1 MVGIYRIISPTN
13 RIYIGQSVNIEDRIY
28 KYRYLYCL
36 IGQIRLYKSFVK
48 YGYENHIF
56 EVVEECEELELND
69 KERYYQDLYN
79 VLDNK
84 KGLNC
89 RLTKADDKSGR
100 LSEETKLKQSLTR
113 KRLFKEG
120 IIVNPNLK
128 GEKRDPVLM
137 LSINIRKRKPVLQY
151 DLEMNFIK
159 EWEGVVL
166 ATNYYSLSKNCII
179 NCLKKGLNSSSGG
192 FKWKYKNE

>member
-84 KGLNC
+84 KVLNC

-166 ATNYYSLSKNCII
+166 ATNY
-179 NCLKKGLNSSSGG
+179 
-192 FKWKYKNE
+192 